1 LRFNIALR
9 LRSSS
14 NIAFPGS
21 RNAADSKKTRLVTIF
36 GKRYMSKDLPWILG
50 LSASHNGAAC
60 LLRGSEIF
68 VAVQEER
75 LTRVKRQWIYGA
87 AHSLAAHYCLSF
99 AGIQPHNL
107 SAIAL
112 SVTGSARDPQHNLQL
127 NPLVAS
133 SRNRTRTFVVPHH
146 YAHAVSAFATSG
158 FADSAILVID
168 GVGSPAED
176 MFEEERKVFT
186 KRVEYGSEMISLYSA
201 SGMSLVP
208 LEKYPVEYGAWLT
221 KRSTGMPLFASLGGM
236 YSAVAE
242 QIFGN
247 AMEAGKVM
255 GLAPLGFPE
264 IPVDAFFE
272 IKKGNFHFRDLLPGR
287 FAHNHRW
294 PLHEDEYKNLA
305 ASVQVALE
313 EALSYLIGRLRTL
326 QSSRNLCYAGGVALN
341 SVANEQIIRRSGFQE
356 VHIMPAAE
364 DSGAA
369 IGAAYYALWQLTG
382 ENSQRTMVHDAC
394 GQPYSTAAISGAV
407 RHATGVRAVPSTDPI
422 SDAVEL
428 LCEGKIIGWFDGR
441 SEIGPRALGQR
452 SILCDPRRIS
462 HKDMLNRKVK
472 KRESFRPF
480 APAILR
486 EEVANWFELDG
497 VHGDSPFMLR
507 VCNFR
512 RETRELVPAV
522 VHVDGTGRLQT
533 LTKEA
538 NGNFYALVR
547 RFYQKTGVPIILN
560 TSFNIAGYPIVET
573 PADAIA
579 CLLATELDCCVFE
592 DQIVCKYVNW

>member
-1 LRFNIALR
+1 
-9 LRSSS
+9 
-14 NIAFPGS
+14 
-21 RNAADSKKTRLVTIF
+21 
-36 GKRYMSKDLPWILG
+36 MSGDLPWILG

-60 LLRGSEIF
+60 LLKGSEIF

-87 AHSLAAHYCLSF
+87 GRSLAANYCLSF
-99 AGIQPHNL
+99 AGIQPHDL

-112 SVTGSARDPQHNLQL
+112 SVTGSSRDPQHNLQL
-127 NPLVAS
+127 NPLVTS

-158 FADSAILVID
+158 FPDSAILVID

-176 MFEEERKVFT
+176 MFEEEREVFT
-186 KRVEYGSEMISLYSA
+186 KPVEHGSEIISLYSA
-201 SGMSLVP
+201 SGAALVP

-221 KRSTGMPLFASLGGM
+221 KQSKGMPRFASLGGM

-272 IKKGNFHFRDLLPGR
+272 IKKGNFHFRNRLPEK
-287 FAHNHRW
+287 FVHNDRW
-294 PLHEDEYKNLA
+294 PLRGDEYKNLA
-305 ASVQVALE
+305 ASVQVALG
-313 EALSYLIGRLRTL
+313 EALLYLIRRLRKL
-326 QSSRNLCYAGGVALN
+326 QSSQNLCYAGGVALN
-341 SVANEQIIRRSGFQE
+341 SVANEQIIRRSGFQK

-369 IGAAYYALWQLTG
+369 IGAAYYALWQVTG
-382 ENSQRTMVHDAC
+382 QNSQRKMAHDAC

-407 RHATGVRAVPSTDPI
+407 KNARGIRSVPSADPM
-422 SDAVEL
+422 SDAADL
-428 LCEGKIIGWFDGR
+428 LCQGKIIGWFEGR

-462 HKDMLNRKVK
+462 HKDVLNRKVK

-497 VHGDSPFMLR
+497 THGDSPFMLR
-507 VCNFR
+507 VCGFR
-512 RETRELVPAV
+512 PEKKELVPAV

-533 LTKEA
+533 LTQEA
-538 NGNFYALVR
+538 NGNFYELVK
-547 RFYQKTGVPIILN
+547 RFYQKTGVPIVLN

-579 CLLATELDCCVFE
+579 CLLGTELDCCVFE
-592 DQIVCKYVNW
+592 DQIVFKYVNW